1 MKVVE
6 MEMTTTTMMM
16 ANELYKRTGQLPQ
29 EQTDFRTTEEKLA
42 DILALRV
49 EARTLLAGI
58 ADPQNANKIAQDM
71 TSQQVSFYVQNY
83 QYHHN
88 IRNTTLHTI
97 FHVLFLFICLNFSN
111 KSKIKCATNAAA
123 ISGGMSH
130 TMFPVIFVSILLY
143 NLQKMFFSTFQ
154 QISMSNSH
162 RTSCEFLKDI
172 FGRISGANS
181 GARWSP
187 SRII

>member
-1 MKVVE
+1 MDYE
-6 MEMTTTTMMM
+6 
-16 ANELYKRTGQLPQ
+16 
-29 EQTDFRTTEEKLA
+29 TEIVRNIYLLSKIVRIDSVNNLKLRSH
-42 DILALRV
+42 I
-49 EARTLLAGI
+49 
-58 ADPQNANKIAQDM
+58 
-71 TSQQVSFYVQNY
+71 
-83 QYHHN
+83 YHHN

-111 KSKIKCATNAAA
+111 KSKIKCETNAAA

-172 FGRISGANS
+172 FGRIRGQIRGRIRGKMVAVTHTCSCCSFTGSLYSGKA
-181 GARWSP
+181 GALCQWSQYRW
-187 SRII
+187 

>member
-1 MKVVE
+1 
-6 MEMTTTTMMM
+6 MTEIVR
-16 ANELYKRTGQLPQ
+16 NIYLLSKIVRIDSVNNL
-29 EQTDFRTTEEKLA
+29 KLRSH
-42 DILALRV
+42 I
-49 EARTLLAGI
+49 
-58 ADPQNANKIAQDM
+58 
-71 TSQQVSFYVQNY
+71 
-83 QYHHN
+83 YHHNHN

-111 KSKIKCATNAAA
+111 KSKIKCETNAAA

-143 NLQKMFFSTFQ
+143 NLQKIFFSTFQ

-187 SRII
+187 SRIQCRGAAKLEDFGLKVEVGKCVSSVSSPSVGAEFFTLKIMEDKDLLL

>member
-1 MKVVE
+1 M
-6 MEMTTTTMMM
+6 
-16 ANELYKRTGQLPQ
+16 
-29 EQTDFRTTEEKLA
+29 
-42 DILALRV
+42 
-49 EARTLLAGI
+49 
-58 ADPQNANKIAQDM
+58 
-71 TSQQVSFYVQNY
+71 
-83 QYHHN
+83 
-88 IRNTTLHTI
+88 
-97 FHVLFLFICLNFSN
+97 LFLFICLNFSN

-172 FGRISGANS
+172 FGRISGADS

-187 SRII
+187 SRIAQPHWSRGMLPHDGIDQKTGQNFDWSFFKQNDTKLEAKLHFF

>member
-1 MKVVE
+1 MSKIVRIDSV
-6 MEMTTTTMMM
+6 
-16 ANELYKRTGQLPQ
+16 NNL
-29 EQTDFRTTEEKLA
+29 KLRSH
-42 DILALRV
+42 I
-49 EARTLLAGI
+49 
-58 ADPQNANKIAQDM
+58 
-71 TSQQVSFYVQNY
+71 
-83 QYHHN
+83 YHHN

-172 FGRISGANS
+172 FGRISGADS

-187 SRII
+187 SRISGLRRGPHSALLDTGRLTRSVAGGRCFLLADLLLLAVQPHNQISRSSACGLS

>member
-1 MKVVE
+1 MRALLLDRCKWLC
-6 MEMTTTTMMM
+6 TIP
-16 ANELYKRTGQLPQ
+16 NLTGITKFAQKWRVMRVLPIYPLSKIVRI
-29 EQTDFRTTEEKLA
+29 DSVNNLKLRSH
-42 DILALRV
+42 I
-49 EARTLLAGI
+49 
-58 ADPQNANKIAQDM
+58 
-71 TSQQVSFYVQNY
+71 
-83 QYHHN
+83 YHHN

-172 FGRISGANS
+172 FLEKE
-181 GARWSP
+181 
-187 SRII
+187 

>member
-1 MKVVE
+1 
-6 MEMTTTTMMM
+6 MTEIVR
-16 ANELYKRTGQLPQ
+16 NIYLLSKIVRIDSVNNL
-29 EQTDFRTTEEKLA
+29 KLRSH
-42 DILALRV
+42 I
-49 EARTLLAGI
+49 
-58 ADPQNANKIAQDM
+58 
-71 TSQQVSFYVQNY
+71 
-83 QYHHN
+83 YHHN

-111 KSKIKCATNAAA
+111 KSKIKCETNAAA

-172 FGRISGANS
+172 FGRIRG
-181 GARWSP
+181 
-187 SRII
+187 RIRGQDGRRHAYWIQHLHLILKSYFIFTSFGVKCLILFSQIILIIYV

>member
-1 MKVVE
+1 
-6 MEMTTTTMMM
+6 MTEIVR
-16 ANELYKRTGQLPQ
+16 NIYLLSKIVRIDSVNNL
-29 EQTDFRTTEEKLA
+29 KLRSH
-42 DILALRV
+42 I
-49 EARTLLAGI
+49 
-58 ADPQNANKIAQDM
+58 
-71 TSQQVSFYVQNY
+71 
-83 QYHHN
+83 YHHN

-172 FGRISGANS
+172 FGRISGADS
-181 GARWSP
+181 GGDGRRHAYEKSELMIGDLEFSHGQGFP
-187 SRII
+187 MAKANFPFFLFYI

>member
-1 MKVVE
+1 M
-6 MEMTTTTMMM
+6 
-16 ANELYKRTGQLPQ
+16 
-29 EQTDFRTTEEKLA
+29 
-42 DILALRV
+42 
-49 EARTLLAGI
+49 
-58 ADPQNANKIAQDM
+58 
-71 TSQQVSFYVQNY
+71 
-83 QYHHN
+83 
-88 IRNTTLHTI
+88 
-97 FHVLFLFICLNFSN
+97 LFLFICLNFSN

-172 FGRISGANS
+172 FGRNS
-181 GARWSP
+181 GADGRRHRHAYRRPTHPRNTHERAATSDAQLGAGSSSSVVGGGGNSAESAP
-187 SRII
+187 ESRIFAPPAVIQGSAGVSTNVWPPHRG

>member
-1 MKVVE
+1 MR
-6 MEMTTTTMMM
+6 TIFD
-16 ANELYKRTGQLPQ
+16 KRYIFLTNSH
-29 EQTDFRTTEEKLA
+29 
-42 DILALRV
+42 I
-49 EARTLLAGI
+49 
-58 ADPQNANKIAQDM
+58 
-71 TSQQVSFYVQNY
+71 
-83 QYHHN
+83 YHHN

-172 FGRISGANS
+172 FGRISGADS

-187 SRII
+187 SRIESMEVCWEAPQVPVCFHLIR

>member
-1 MKVVE
+1 MKSSYHE
-6 MEMTTTTMMM
+6 
-16 ANELYKRTGQLPQ
+16 
-29 EQTDFRTTEEKLA
+29 TEIVRNIYLLSKIVRIDSVNNLKLRSH
-42 DILALRV
+42 I
-49 EARTLLAGI
+49 
-58 ADPQNANKIAQDM
+58 
-71 TSQQVSFYVQNY
+71 
-83 QYHHN
+83 YHHD

-172 FGRISGANS
+172 FGRISGADS
-181 GARWSP
+181 GADGRRHAYYSMLARKHP
-187 SRII
+187 VSCRQVIEHI

>member
-1 MKVVE
+1 
-6 MEMTTTTMMM
+6 MTEIVR
-16 ANELYKRTGQLPQ
+16 NIYLLSKIVRIDSVNNL
-29 EQTDFRTTEEKLA
+29 KLRSH
-42 DILALRV
+42 I
-49 EARTLLAGI
+49 
-58 ADPQNANKIAQDM
+58 
-71 TSQQVSFYVQNY
+71 
-83 QYHHN
+83 YHHN

-172 FGRISGANS
+172 FGRISGADS

-187 SRII
+187 SRIAQPHWSRGMLPHDGID